1 MKKIFIIL
9 TFFLLSGFFI
19 FLGCK
24 TKSSVQPCDNKG
36 NICIENKLD
45 TVLTVFITE
54 LHQTLTIHKDYMQCV
69 DLNGDQA
76 YTISISS
83 LNYHLDT
90 TVFISICDRKSLIVK
105 Q

>member
-1 MKKIFIIL
+1 MKKILIIL
-9 TFFLLSGFFI
+9 PFFLISAFFI

-45 TVLTVFITE
+45 TVLTVFIAQ
-54 LHQTLTIHKDYMQCV
+54 LHQTLTIQKDYMQCV
-69 DLNGDQA
+69 DLNGDNA
-76 YTISISS
+76 YTITISS

-90 TVFISICDRKSLIVK
+90 TLFISICDRKLLIVK

>member
-1 MKKIFIIL
+1 MKKILIIL
-9 TFFLLSGFFI
+9 SFFLLGSFFL

-24 TKSSVQPCDNKG
+24 TKSSAQPCDNKG

-45 TVLTVFITE
+45 TVMTVFIAE
-54 LHQTLTIHKDYMQCV
+54 LHQTLTIHKDYMDCV
-69 DLNGDQA
+69 DLNGDAA
-76 YTISISS
+76 YSFTISS

-90 TVFISICDRKSLIVK
+90 TIFVSICDRKLLIVK